1 VYVCGIT
8 PYAVT
13 HLGHA
18 ATFVWLDTAVRVLRH
33 HGVEVEV
40 CRNVTDVDDVLTEA
54 AHRAG
59 TPYDELAAMEQ
70 FGFERAMSALGVLRP
85 AHEPRA
91 HAYVAP
97 VIRLAATLVD
107 SGHAYQRDGSVYLRG
122 APVAARAGL
131 GSEQA
136 RGLLAANGEDPDD
149 PAKDDPLDVPVWR
162 ASTAEQPSWPS
173 PWGRGRPGW
182 HAECAAMALTLL
194 GLAMDLHGGGADL
207 AFPHHAYEAEIAEA
221 ATGVRPF
228 ARRWMQVGLVHFQGA
243 KMAKS
248 TGNLVLVPDL
258 LREQDAG
265 AVRLM
270 LLHRRWWEP
279 WEYRS
284 EMLDEASALLERL
297 YAAAGT
303 PAGGS
308 GTPAVAQALRDDLD
322 VPSAV
327 AVALESGGAAA
338 RFALHV
344 LGLDAA
350 HR

>member
-1 VYVCGIT
+1 
-8 PYAVT
+8 
-13 HLGHA
+13 
-18 ATFVWLDTAVRVLRH
+18 
-33 HGVEVEV
+33 
-40 CRNVTDVDDVLTEA
+40 
-54 AHRAG
+54 
-59 TPYDELAAMEQ
+59 
-70 FGFERAMSALGVLRP
+70 
-85 AHEPRA
+85 
-91 HAYVAP
+91 
-97 VIRLAATLVD
+97 
-107 SGHAYQRDGSVYLRG
+107 
-122 APVAARAGL
+122 
-131 GSEQA
+131 
-136 RGLLAANGEDPDD
+136 
-149 PAKDDPLDVPVWR
+149 
-162 ASTAEQPSWPS
+162 
-173 PWGRGRPGW
+173 
-182 HAECAAMALTLL
+182 MALTLL

-258 LREQDAG
+258 LREQDAA